1 MHPCAACPASPP
13 QIMWEAAKLP
23 GGKQEW
29 ADIALQHMRTVTK
42 ELFRCRPAAAAY
54 WNGTCAACLLTC
66 LWGWWLGSRTSKPLR
81 HGVARWFQPRS
92 LPPTMPSPSRE
103 DGSTIHVVQ
112 FDPDTGA
119 VVLKRT
125 HQGYS
130 DDSTWSR

>member
-1 MHPCAACPASPP
+1 MPPGCRCILERDLRGLPADLLVGLVAGQPNKQAFAARR
-13 QIMWEAAKLP
+13 
-23 GGKQEW
+23 G
-29 ADIALQHMRTVTK
+29 
-42 ELFRCRPAAAAY
+42 
-54 WNGTCAACLLTC
+54 
-66 LWGWWLGSRTSKPLR
+66 
-81 HGVARWFQPRS
+81 GVARWFQPRS